1 MHFPYLSEHTH
12 VPGTYIFLFPGQPAM
27 FLKNK
32 DRDVKMGLGVAL
44 TGPGVVL
51 KISFTGAASQ
61 EIVVPTSVQAYGD
74 TMQLAVVCH
83 SPTNFGIYVNGHW
96 QANFTEI
103 GQDFLPY
110 TYVIIPPESKDNFE
124 FLNVETR

>member
-1 MHFPYLSEHTH
+1 
-12 VPGTYIFLFPGQPAM
+12 M

-32 DRDVKMGLGVAL
+32 DRDVKMGLGIAL

-51 KISFTGAASQ
+51 TISFTGATSK
-61 EIVVPTSVQAYGD
+61 EILLPKSVQAYGD
-74 TMQLAVVCH
+74 TMQLTVVCH
-83 SPTNFGIYVNGHW
+83 SGTNFGIYVNGHH

-103 GQDFLPY
+103 SQDFLPY
-110 TYVIIPPESKDNFE
+110 TYVIIPPEAKENFE